1 MIRDISK
8 RVEDCTR
15 VGDIIGRAGGNQF
28 GLILPEAGEAELR
41 TVADQVLSTA
51 RQREVNTEAGP
62 LSVSL
67 SLGGT
72 LLPKDANS
80 SREVMGRTEEA
91 LSKAKQRGRDRFVL
105 HRASANRD
113 TTRRKPLAT
122 GDAVMRAMKDGRLT
136 FAVQPIINSVTG
148 ETELYECLLRMLN
161 EKGDLIPRRPVHSGG
176 RKTGPD
182 PPPGFLYVGNGPP

>member
-1 MIRDISK
+1 M
-8 RVEDCTR
+8 
-15 VGDIIGRAGGNQF
+15 
-28 GLILPEAGEAELR
+28 R

-122 GDAVMRAMKDGRLT
+122 GDAVMRAMKDGHLT

-161 EKGDLIPRRPVHSGG
+161 EKDDLIPRRPVHSGG

-182 PPPGFLYVGNGPP
+182 PPPGCLYVGNGPP